1 MKEHLQKIAAAFAE
15 IAKAA
20 KDGDT
25 ATLIAK
31 LEEAAETIDT
41 ATTEADTTDAETTTQ
56 AEDIAKMKE
65 QIAKYA
71 DMYVSADDFTGL
83 LEQFKEA
90 MATLASLTPITKTV
104 EELATRLETVEKGAK
119 PSAQGDGEAA
129 PVAIAKGAAAL
140 SDAASRFA

>member
-25 ATLIAK
+25 ATLISK

-41 ATTEADTTDAETTTQ
+41 ATTEAETADTESTTQ
-56 AEDIAKMKE
+56 GEEIAKMQEEIK
-65 QIAKYA
+65 KWA
-71 DMYVSADDFTGL
+71 DMYVSAEDFSGL

-90 MATLASLTPITKTV
+90 MASLATLTPITKTV
-104 EELATRLETVEKGAK
+104 EDLTARLETVEKGAK

-140 SDAASRFA
+140 SGAASRFA

>member
-15 IAKAA
+15 ITKAA
-20 KDGDT
+20 KDGDN

-31 LEEAAETIDT
+31 LEEAAEAIDT
-41 ATTEADTTDAETTTQ
+41 ATTEVGTAEAESATQ
-56 AEDIAKMKE
+56 GEEITKMKE
-65 QIAKYA
+65 EIQKWA
-71 DMYVSADDFTGL
+71 DMYVSAEDFASL

-90 MATLASLTPITKTV
+90 MATITSLTPITKTV

-140 SDAASRFA
+140 SGAASRFA